1 MYCIVSNLTD
11 VWLYGLNKLRYPVL
25 KFVFNYLVKQQNEI
39 IELMKEDGNFTPP
52 TPIEHTM
59 ELIKDFMGFG
69 TKMGEGWLLPAEMLE
84 LNDEGVHNIVCTQP
98 FGCLP
103 NHICGKGMM
112 KPLKEKNPDMNIVA
126 IDYDSGA
133 SKVNQENRIKL
144 MLANARA
151 NMAEKER
158 EDGIKAEPENEKTEI
173 LA

>member
-1 MYCIVSNLTD
+1 
-11 VWLYGLNKLRYPVL
+11 
-25 KFVFNYLVKQQNEI
+25 
-39 IELMKEDGNFTPP
+39 
-52 TPIEHTM
+52 
-59 ELIKDFMGFG
+59 
-69 TKMGEGWLLPAEMLE
+69 
-84 LNDEGVHNIVCTQP
+84 
-98 FGCLP
+98 
-103 NHICGKGMM
+103 MM

-158 EDGIKAEPENEKTEI
+158 ENDIKAEPENEKTEI